1 MKGLTMALGA
11 IALCFAGTTVYFARE
26 LHEERADHQATAAAA
41 AAAADEQPLAAAE
54 FPVVQASTSPA
65 EEVSPTVPY
74 AVKRSSGNAQ
84 PSEEEMRQMAIE
96 ESRKFLEKLST
107 PAGRAKALEEMKLI
121 VRARPPGLDKFLH
134 MDAEQYSMF
143 INLLAERT
151 LALRE
156 SATRCNLDKNCR
168 HSGEFDDWTAAL
180 DAEIAAQFGH
190 ETVERYHWYER
201 TSNELLSTVQRE
213 VNKIADRFSADVLA
227 VADSSQRVVASGGRL
242 AAVIPGGNTSVV
254 SQPESSI
261 SATTGVS
268 RLPADESFARSRV
281 GGYMSRPVGTRRN
294 VSCPC
299 TFTDI
304 GLCQVA
310 DNSSGLLKSVGFEDT
325 NSPKPPSGV

>member
-1 MKGLTMALGA
+1 MKGLTLALGV

-26 LHEERADHQATAAAA
+26 LHEERASRLATEAAAA
-41 AAAADEQPLAAAE
+41 AAASTQPVAGAE
-54 FPVVQASTSPA
+54 SPVVEASAPA
-65 EEVSPTVPY
+65 VEDSPTIPY
-74 AVKRSSGNAQ
+74 TVMRSSGHAQ

-168 HSGEFDDWTAAL
+168 HSGELDDWTAAL

-201 TSNELLSTVQRE
+201 TSNERQ
-213 VNKIADRFSADVLA
+213 A
-227 VADSSQRVVASGGRL
+227 VVALRGRL
-242 AAVIPGGNTSVV
+242 PDSARLSDAKAEELVRALNEESGLISKDMERVRWGVGMSNSLAYVVMDDDPDGSRAAAAQEYNRRMRDRAAGVLTSEQLDVYTQVQNEVIEQN
-254 SQPESSI
+254 E
-261 SATTGVS
+261 
-268 RLPADESFARSRV
+268 
-281 GGYMSRPVGTRRN
+281 
-294 VSCPC
+294 
-299 TFTDI
+299 TFRQ
-304 GLCQVA
+304 LRQA
-310 DNSSGLLKSVGFEDT
+310 DN
-325 NSPKPPSGV
+325 

>member
-134 MDAEQYSMF
+134 MDADQYSRF
-143 INLLAERT
+143 IDLLAQQQ
-151 LALRE
+151 LASRE
-156 SATRCNLDKNCR
+156 NATRCILNKNCKYT
-168 HSGEFDDWTAAL
+168 GETADGVAAR
-180 DAEIAAQFGH
+180 DAEIAAQFGQ
-190 ETVERYHWYER
+190 ETVERFHWFNRSSNER
-201 TSNELLSTVQRE
+201 QAVAELRGRLPDSARLSDAKAEELVRALVEESELISRDMERVRWGIGTSNYLAYVVMDDDPDGSRAAAAEGYNRRLR
-213 VNKIADRFSADVLA
+213 DRAAGVLTGEQLA
-227 VADSSQRVVASGGRL
+227 VYTQAQNE
-242 AAVIPGGNTSVV
+242 VIEQN
-254 SQPESSI
+254 E
-261 SATTGVS
+261 
-268 RLPADESFARSRV
+268 
-281 GGYMSRPVGTRRN
+281 
-294 VSCPC
+294 
-299 TFTDI
+299 TFRQ
-304 GLCQVA
+304 LRQA
-310 DNSSGLLKSVGFEDT
+310 DN
-325 NSPKPPSGV
+325 